1 MTGIATSVNGLFK
14 TGKAVIVNIMY
25 ILDYKTKKVKRFTLS
40 ELSYFLNSNYNKNRY
55 IFFSNKE
62 HLIKSIYYCKLDY
75 K

>member
-1 MTGIATSVNGLFK
+1 
-14 TGKAVIVNIMY
+14 MY

-62 HLIKSIYYCKLDY
+62 HLIKSIYYCKLDN